1 MPVFNNDPGV
11 KPAPN
16 FAIREQGMRAPTMD
30 VSGFFKGIGDVFSG
44 SATVTDNNN
53 QKDIEDRIR
62 AETEVSNDI
71 VTNGQYSA
79 QTAANAPSDQLP
91 PDLNRSFDRLKT
103 LNNAYTQGKVNEA
116 AYWARLNAV
125 AKELRVKYP
134 NYDSI
139 IDQKFSSITGG
150 VPGNRLRDQLLSDA
164 DKRNASLNSVEK
176 ERRADM
182 DRWAT
187 AGVLHPQYRELY
199 AKGEE
204 GWAKIQDHAYRLQQE
219 DAQKKRI
226 LQNWDM
232 QKKSGELQEDD
243 VYRQTNTLI
252 QNHVDNIFK
261 TSFDTVTEGGMKGF
275 LSLINK
281 AKDPNSPGG
290 SAVTDSELQQI
301 TTVMAG
307 AKAQVMASVDTI
319 LHTADKNFGN
329 ASPASYFR
337 DNKRLDD
344 IKKNAMDRIA
354 TIEDLVVN
362 KQYGLLV
369 WNKAMSDNM
378 IEGDVYNAQKTNENT
393 RRLMLLRKTMGD
405 QAVNFYLQ
413 GHIKELDK
421 AVDVRTLGDSVT
433 AAAVDGKPMTES
445 LSENKASANATKA
458 TIGASVGVLTDPKTS
473 APVRTNVIRSLFGE
487 RNNDFLTK
495 FSSGEQAQVYGKLV
509 NPSTSKAIYEA
520 SKNDPRLWEN
530 YKSWATN
537 SALPAISRGVMK
549 TLDNIEAESGGK
561 VSFEFDGT
569 QFVMKGNDTPADRR
583 YDMGKADMFSASARK
598 PLQDLNSILGAYK
611 SVLEAEGSDV
621 NAGMSDLFTR
631 LHMRPKDQNKDSI
644 WDTLKDG
651 VNNWFH
657 SSFSSSG
664 DNVTQGQKGVTGKLP
679 VAPFPG
685 SSKLSTPEA
694 TNNAK
699 GATVTTSKT
708 EASPTTAP
716 IVRANFKPEIN
727 EAIDNAAQTHGI
739 DPNILKAF
747 AAIESGGDPQ
757 NTTGSYKGLF
767 QLSDSEFNKHGS
779 GYIFN
784 ASDNANAAA
793 AKLKNELVQFQAE
806 YGRSATP
813 IDLYMIHQQG
823 VDGYRKHLANPDQAA
838 WLSMSQTGE
847 GRQKGEGW
855 SKKAIWGN
863 VPDGYWKNRFGS
875 VENITSKD
883 FVEMWSSI
891 MDKKMGLPTF
901 NGTAKAP
908 VKEQDPLTVPND
920 RKVILEFA
928 KKTLG
933 DQGSKLPGKLD
944 DAWYDYWNQLYNAI
958 GKPLRE

>member
-226 LQNWDM
+226 QQNWDM

-243 VYRQTNTLI
+243 VYRQTNTLV

-275 LSLINK
+275 LSLVNK

-329 ASPASYFR
+329 ASPASYFK

-354 TIEDLVVN
+354 IIEDLVVN

-378 IEGDVYNAQKTNENT
+378 LEGDVYNAQKTNENT

-433 AAAVDGKPMTES
+433 AAAVDGKPVTES

-509 NPSTSKAIYEA
+509 NSSTSKAIYEA

-685 SSKLSTPEA
+685 SPKLSTPEA
-694 TNNAK
+694 SQ
-699 GATVTTSKT
+699 TSRRV
-708 EASPTTAP
+708 TAP
-716 IVRANFKPEIN
+716 VSLVTDARGNVNPNDMRNYVASKISQSTLNGFVPADGEKY
-727 EAIDNAAQTHGI
+727 GI
-739 DPNILKAF
+739 
-747 AAIESGGDPQ
+747 
-757 NTTGSYKGLF
+757 TTGSAAEWANLITGLAYHESGLNTHNVGDIGQF
-767 QLSDSEFNKHGS
+767 GSGSRGLLQLSVNDSLTYGLNDGQPFTHEQLADPTTNT
-779 GYIFN
+779 
-784 ASDNANAAA
+784 DAA
-793 AKLKNELVQFQAE
+793 LKIIETLVKKNGMIKDVGKY
-806 YGRSATP
+806 YGP
-813 IDLYMIHQQG
+813 IS
-823 VDGYRKHLANPDQAA
+823 R
-838 WLSMSQTGE
+838 
-847 GRQKGEGW
+847 EGW
-855 SKKAIWGN
+855 TPGNGRDKDLPWTEWKKG
-863 VPDGYWKNRFGS
+863 V
-875 VENITSKD
+875 
-883 FVEMWSSI
+883 
-891 MDKKMGLPTF
+891 L
-901 NGTAKAP
+901 TAPLNDPKTLK
-908 VKEQDPLTVPND
+908 VKEQQDPLTIPND

-933 DQGSKLPGKLD
+933 DQGIKLPGKLD